1 MRNTFSRCL
10 VEAAREDDR
19 VLLLTGDHGYAL
31 FDEFRQACPDQYL
44 NAGVAEQNM
53 VGVAAGLAKAGFRPV
68 VYGLSAFV
76 PLRVLE
82 QIKMDVCYEQL
93 PVVFIGDGAGIVYSA
108 LGTSHQCTEDIAALR
123 AVPHLNL
130 LSPADDL
137 EMSACMR
144 LALESAGPVY
154 LRMGKADLGRVHKH
168 PPAVRWGELCPL
180 RAGAGRLVWIATGS
194 MVTTALA
201 VAERWAGSAV
211 WSAPSLK
218 PLRPEAVTAAYRGHE
233 VVVVLEEHSVH
244 GGLGSAVTEIV
255 CGQSPAWVCR
265 IGIAD
270 RFSQFCGS
278 YEYLLREHR
287 LDRQS
292 IIHQVEDFLQ
302 RVASRGRLNS
312 AA

>member
-1 MRNTFSRCL
+1 
-10 VEAAREDDR
+10 
-19 VLLLTGDHGYAL
+19 
-31 FDEFRQACPDQYL
+31 
-44 NAGVAEQNM
+44 
-53 VGVAAGLAKAGFRPV
+53 
-68 VYGLSAFV
+68 
-76 PLRVLE
+76 
-82 QIKMDVCYEQL
+82 MDICYEQL
-93 PVVFIGDGAGIVYSA
+93 PVVFIGDGAGVVYSA

-144 LALESAGPVY
+144 LALDANGPVY

-194 MVTTALA
+194 MVLTALA
-201 VAERWAGSAV
+201 VAEHWLGSAV

-218 PLRPEAVTAAYRGHE
+218 PLRPEAVAAACRGHE
-233 VVVVLEEHSVH
+233 VIVVLEEHSVH

-255 CGQSPAWVCR
+255 CDQSPAWVCR

-270 RFSQFCGS
+270 RFSQLCGS

-292 IIHQVEDFLQ
+292 VIRQVEDFLQ
-302 RVASRGRLNS
+302 RVASRVRLSS